1 MEKKYLH
8 TMPVCLSSNETPLE
22 KKPVRPW
29 IEGRLR
35 QGLTGAATLAAALTL
50 TVTDPRPA
58 GALDAYSA
66 LSFRDS
72 IGVNSVLSETS
83 STSRYTAVKDAL
95 RDIGIV
101 NHRAKLTPYNAGRAR
116 DLYQCCGI
124 KTLARIDVRE
134 GGGKVGKADPTGI
147 PQELNAA
154 LGAGSQAISAFEGPN
169 EYTSLQSGPGWD
181 DDLRVYMQRLAD
193 EVRGRK
199 LPQPVVGPTIYLRK
213 PMHINELGNIGGSI
227 DASNFHIYT
236 SGNEPSYKI
245 DEFLSNARI
254 MAPGKPVWVTEY
266 GYHNALKNPK
276 QNPVSELTAAKY
288 IPRFAALY
296 FGRSPQG
303 KFFVYEFIDDANNPA
318 DREANFGILRNNL
331 QKKPVYYTLKRM
343 INVVKTGSTAVSPR
357 DLNVNISGGGNIQKL
372 LLQQSSNQYLL
383 LLWQEVKV
391 WDVKAQ
397 RQISVPDQPVTVTI
411 PTNAAFSLYDTL
423 PNEADASKDAA
434 PAQLGSGRRSVTF
447 NVPDHIVLLQMKL

>member
-134 GGGKVGKADPTGI
+134 GAEKSVRPTR
-147 PQELNAA
+147 PE
-154 LGAGSQAISAFEGPN
+154 
-169 EYTSLQSGPGWD
+169 
-181 DDLRVYMQRLAD
+181 
-193 EVRGRK
+193 
-199 LPQPVVGPTIYLRK
+199 YLR
-213 PMHINELGNIGGSI
+213 S
-227 DASNFHIYT
+227 
-236 SGNEPSYKI
+236 
-245 DEFLSNARI
+245 
-254 MAPGKPVWVTEY
+254 
-266 GYHNALKNPK
+266 
-276 QNPVSELTAAKY
+276 
-288 IPRFAALY
+288 
-296 FGRSPQG
+296 
-303 KFFVYEFIDDANNPA
+303 
-318 DREANFGILRNNL
+318 
-331 QKKPVYYTLKRM
+331 
-343 INVVKTGSTAVSPR
+343 
-357 DLNVNISGGGNIQKL
+357 
-372 LLQQSSNQYLL
+372 
-383 LLWQEVKV
+383 
-391 WDVKAQ
+391 
-397 RQISVPDQPVTVTI
+397 
-411 PTNAAFSLYDTL
+411 
-423 PNEADASKDAA
+423 
-434 PAQLGSGRRSVTF
+434 
-447 NVPDHIVLLQMKL
+447 